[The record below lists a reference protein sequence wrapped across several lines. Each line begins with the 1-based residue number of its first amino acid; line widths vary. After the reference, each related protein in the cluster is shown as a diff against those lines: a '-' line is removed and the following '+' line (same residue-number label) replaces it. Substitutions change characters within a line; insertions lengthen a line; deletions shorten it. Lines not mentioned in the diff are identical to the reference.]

1 MEMKKNK
8 TIMLVLAFI
17 TSLFFS
23 ACVEDSDFT
32 VPQNLEAEE
41 NEAISKIIESIRLGT
56 LQEKTIKQV
65 KELYIKGNE
74 PIKIKSNIV
83 VVGYVISSDKTGNF
97 YKEFYIQDAPEN
109 PTSGIKI
116 ALNLTNSYSTFNV
129 GRKIFIRL
137 KGLYIGET
145 NSGDGIITIG
155 GKIKTTDVTEVEAVT
170 VNQMSNHLF
179 RTGITK
185 EIVPKIIDFAG
196 INDANIGTFIRLENV
211 FFEASLTGKPYV
223 DPKEDFD
230 TQRKIQTCLGLGY
243 DDLLLETSSFSSF
256 SNITL
261 PEKAGSIQAVVSKS
275 FGGDF
280 IVLNLNTTQD
290 VAMEQERC
298 SPLPME
304 NFTKIL
310 LEENFD
316 AESGDVDILNWIN
329 YREEGTKSWRSY
341 TDSYSQ
347 SKAARIGSKNSDD
360 TNTVSW
366 LITSAIN
373 LETTVQEF
381 LSFETSNS
389 FANGSELVVFIS
401 TDFNGNTAHINQATW
416 TVLPAKIVA
425 DGTGFKNWVH
435 STYIELSAYSGVAY
449 IAFKYTGNGNVNF
462 DGTYELDNITII
474 AKEE

>member
-1 MEMKKNK
+1 
-8 TIMLVLAFI
+8 MLVLAFI

-41 NEAISKIIESIRLGT
+41 NEAISKIIDSIRLKT

-97 YKEFYIQDAPEN
+97 YKEFYIQDEPEN
-109 PTSGIKI
+109 PASGIKI
-116 ALNLTNSYSTFNV
+116 ALNLTNNYSTFNV

-196 INDANIGTFIRLENV
+196 INDANIGTFVRLENV
-211 FFEASLTGKPYV
+211 FFEASLTGKSYV

-243 DDLLLETSSFSSF
+243 DNLLLETSSFSSF

-298 SPLPME
+298 SPIPME

-316 AESGDVDILNWIN
+316 AESGDIDILNWIN

-449 IAFKYTGNGNVNF
+449 IAFKYTGNGNGNF

>member
-1 MEMKKNK
+1 
-8 TIMLVLAFI
+8 MLVLAFI

>member
-1 MEMKKNK
+1 MKKNK
-8 TIMLVLAFI
+8 TILLVLVFI
-17 TSLFFS
+17 IKLFFS
-23 ACVEDSDFT
+23 ACVEDNNFT

-41 NEAISKIIESIRLGT
+41 NEAISKILDSIRLGT

-65 KELYIKGNE
+65 KEFYIKGNE

-97 YKEFYIQDAPEN
+97 YKEFYMQDAPEN

-116 ALNLTNSYSTFNV
+116 ALNLTNNYSTFNV

-137 KGLYIGET
+137 KDLYIGET

-155 GKIKTTDVTEVEAVT
+155 GKIKTTDVTEVEAVS
-170 VNQMSNHLF
+170 VNQMSNHIF

-185 EIVPKIIDFAG
+185 EIVPKIIDFAS
-196 INDANIGTFIRLENV
+196 INDANIGTFVRLENV
-211 FFEASLTGKPYV
+211 FFEASLTGKSYV

-261 PEKAGSIQAVVSKS
+261 PEKAGSIQAVVSKN

-280 IVLNLNTTQD
+280 IVLNLNTTLD
-290 VAMEQERC
+290 VVMEQERC
-298 SPLPME
+298 SPIPMKD
-304 NFTKIL
+304 FTKIL

-316 AESGDVDILNWIN
+316 AESGDIDILNWIN

-366 LITSAIN
+366 LITSGIN
-373 LETTVQEF
+373 LDTTVQEF